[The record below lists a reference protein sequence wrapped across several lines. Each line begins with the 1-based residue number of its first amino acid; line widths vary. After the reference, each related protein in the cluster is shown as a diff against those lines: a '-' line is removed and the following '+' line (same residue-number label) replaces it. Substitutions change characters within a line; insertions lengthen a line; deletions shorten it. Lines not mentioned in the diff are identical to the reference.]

1 VFEQVMANGTYTYDF
16 IATPAGVLMYHC
28 HVSPVM
34 QHVRMGLYGAFI
46 VHPKNPLPP
55 ATTTTTREHNIS
67 QTNIIALGIIV
78 LILLIPEIKR
88 AKIGSIE
95 LETSHEPL
103 PPQSLA
109 PL

>member
-1 VFEQVMANGTYTYDF
+1 LKSVQLIDGSGKIVN
-16 IATPAGVLMYHC
+16 AT
-28 HVSPVM
+28 
-34 QHVRMGLYGAFI
+34 
-46 VHPKNPLPP
+46 
-55 ATTTTTREHNIS
+55 ATTTKEHNIS
-67 QTNIIALGIIV
+67 QTNLIAIGIIV

-103 PPQSLA
+103 PPHGKLA